1 MSTIH
6 GGQGSI
12 ITQGL
17 VLRLDAANP
26 RSYEPPYTST
36 TWRDISGNGNN
47 GTLTNGPTFNS
58 SNGGSVVFDGVND
71 YINTTQIQFDR
82 LNPFTLSVWVN
93 TINANNNQII
103 NNENS
108 TYRGYQFAISGDF
121 GPGLLGKFYLFLRN
135 TVNTNFMGAYSTNTV
150 PTNTWTYLVA
160 TYNGS
165 SLSSGI
171 SLYLN
176 GVKEVISSTVGNN
189 LTSTTISNETT
200 WIGQRRPLT
209 QGPFNGKISQVSIY
223 NRALTA
229 QEVSQNFNAT
239 RARFGI

>member
-1 MSTIH
+1 MS
-6 GGQGSI
+6 GRVGSI
-12 ITQGL
+12 TTPIITDVL
-17 VLRLDAANP
+17 VLNLDAANRALYP
-26 RSYEPPYTST
+26 KTGT
-36 TWRDISGNGNN
+36 IWNDTINGNN
-47 GTLTNGPTFNS
+47 GTLTNGPTFNDA
-58 SNGGSVVFDGVND
+58 NGGSIVFDGVND
-71 YINTTQIQFDR
+71 YVNTTQIQFDR

-93 TINANNNQII
+93 TTNANNNQMI

-108 TYRGYQFAISGDF
+108 SYRGYQFAISSG
-121 GPGLLGKFYLFLRN
+121 GNVGRLSLFLRN
-135 TVNTNFMGAYSTNTV
+135 TVSTNFIGAFSTNTV

-171 SLYLN
+171 DLYLN

-200 WIGQRRPLT
+200 WIGQRRPST

-223 NRALTA
+223 NRALSSS
-229 QEVSQNFNAT
+229 EVLHNYNALKG
-239 RARFGI
+239 RFGL